1 MRYKKILV
9 SGGAGFLGSFLVDK
23 LIDKGYQVRILDNL
37 EKQVHQGIK
46 PRYLNKKA
54 KFIKGDV
61 RNYAAFKKALTGIE
75 VVYHLAAA
83 VGVAQSN
90 YEVKKYTDVNI
101 GGTANLVNFL
111 INERHAVK
119 KVIFP
124 ASMTGYG
131 EGNYKCSKCDVVR
144 PPVRSEKQL
153 RKKDFSMHCPNCGR
167 IVIPIPTEEEA
178 QEYPS
183 SVYALTKKAQKDLLL
198 LVGNL
203 YKIPTVA
210 IRFFNVYGPR
220 QSLSNPYTGVTAI
233 FISRIKNNKPAI
245 VYEDGNQTRDFLSV
259 HDAVDVLI
267 RAMERKSLDYKLIN
281 IGSGKP
287 TPIKEVGAIIAKL
300 LGRSNL
306 LKISYKFRKN
316 DVMHCYADIS
326 KAKRLLNFKPKIT
339 LKRGLEELV
348 KWSLN
353 EKAED
358 SFEKAERLLKG
369 KGII

>member
-9 SGGAGFLGSFLVDK
+9 TGGAGFLGSFLVDK
-23 LIDKGYQVRILDNL
+23 LIEKGYSVRIFDNL
-37 EKQVHQGIK
+37 EEQVHQGVK
-46 PRYLNKKA
+46 PKYLNKKA
-54 KFIKGDV
+54 MFIKGDV
-61 RNYAAFKKALTGIE
+61 RNYDSFKKALKGIE

-90 YEVKKYTDVNI
+90 YEIKKYTDVNI

-111 INERHAVK
+111 INEKHKVK

-131 EGNYKCSKCDVVR
+131 EGNYKCSKCGTVR
-144 PPVRSEKQL
+144 PTVRSEKQL

-167 IVIPIPTEEEA
+167 IVIPMPTEEEA

-198 LVGNL
+198 LMGNL

-210 IRFFNVYGPR
+210 IRFFNIYGPR

-245 VYEDGNQTRDFLSV
+245 VYEDGSQTRDFLSV

-267 RAMERKSLDYKLIN
+267 KAMEKKSLDYKLIN
-281 IGSGKP
+281 VGSGKP
-287 TPIKEVGAIIAKL
+287 TPIKEVGTIIAKL
-300 LGRSNL
+300 LGKPKL

-326 KAKRLLNFKPKIT
+326 KAKKLLNFKPKIT
-339 LKRGLEELV
+339 LKQGLEELV

-358 SFEKAERLLKG
+358 SFGKAEEELK
-369 KGII
+369 KKSIL